1 MRSYRVLKNQ
11 VFENG
16 KYSIVPIRSD
26 DRHDIM
32 KWRNDQIYHL
42 RQKEL
47 LSKETQDKYFSN
59 VVEKL
64 FDLSS
69 PNQLLFSFLKDQ
81 KCVGYGGLV
90 HINWE
95 DKHAEI
101 SFVMKTSLEND
112 YFHEYWSE
120 YLDLIEKVAFEDIKF
135 NKIFVYAFDLRPRLY
150 EVMNDSFYTNE
161 AVLKKHHMFNNQ
173 YVDVLIFSK
182 FNKK

>member
-1 MRSYRVLKNQ
+1 MRSYKVLKNQ

-16 KYSIVPIRSD
+16 EYCIVPIRSD

-112 YFHEYWSE
+112 YFYEYWSE
-120 YLDLIEKVAFEDIKF
+120 FLDLIEKVAFEEIKF
-135 NKIFVYAFDLRPRLY
+135 NKIFVYAFDLRPKLY
-150 EVMNDSFYTNE
+150 EVLKDSNYIRE
-161 AVLKKHHMFNNQ
+161 ARLKKHHWFKDD
-173 YVDVLIFSK
+173 YVDVLIYSK
-182 FNKK
+182 FHNL